1 MRATQPN
8 RARIHELSTASRV
21 TLSAGGASTR
31 LARKSRGGSATVPDA
46 VDDQVPDIKTPAE
59 AATAP
64 AAPEEPSGETTAGDV
79 EQDAT
84 VVEAQADE
92 PQPVATV
99 LDPADA
105 VLVEAVTGG
114 LTWIPFAVY
123 LALWVVLVGLS
134 AYLLYGA
141 SADQPARWM
150 PEYVPLL
157 WSGVALTALGPILSM
172 AVWLVARAR
181 RPKSERRGLFAS
193 AMTRGALVAFFGV
206 AIWVATLFVLELVA
220 GGGAL

>member
-1 MRATQPN
+1 M
-8 RARIHELSTASRV
+8 
-21 TLSAGGASTR
+21 
-31 LARKSRGGSATVPDA
+31 PDEA
-46 VDDQVPDIKTPAE
+46 DDHVPDIDT
-59 AATAP
+59 TADP
-64 AAPEEPSGETTAGDV
+64 VVEPVAPEDPGATQEGGATEEGGADQETIPLDVVRSTAVPDG
-79 EQDAT
+79 
-84 VVEAQADE
+84 QADE
-92 PQPVATV
+92 SQPPRAV

-105 VLVEAVTGG
+105 VFAEAVTGG

-123 LALWVVLVGLS
+123 LGMWIVLAGLS

-150 PEYVPLL
+150 PAYVPLL

-172 AVWLVARAR
+172 AVWLVARSR
-181 RPKSERRGLFAS
+181 RPKSGRRGLFAS

-220 GGGAL
+220 GGGAS